1 MPYKLLA
8 SRLVP
13 TYGRE
18 HPEQPATVLP
28 LIFRL
33 STTDKNVKCSKIHV
47 SKIHALARGAKSFT
61 EIVSIVVSAPRLEMT
76 FQLP

>member
-1 MPYKLLA
+1 MNNTYKIKLSVPHRLLA
-8 SRLVP
+8 SRLMP

-33 STTDKNVKCSKIHV
+33 SITDKNVKCN
-47 SKIHALARGAKSFT
+47 G
-61 EIVSIVVSAPRLEMT
+61 
-76 FQLP
+76 